1 MNILSKRSNKVVK
14 ELVKE
19 RAEESKHEWRL
30 SLLRCM
36 QEQRL
41 ERKNQTY
48 HPLILPG
55 PPEP

>member
-41 ERKNQTY
+41 DGRIKLTI
-48 HPLILPG
+48 H
-55 PPEP
+55 